1 MDPTDVI
8 VVPIGAYNPWI
19 ASHCT
24 PEQAVEMAD
33 AADGKAEPLEFA
45 DSRLGR

>member
-1 MDPTDVI
+1 MA
-8 VVPIGAYNPWI
+8 VPIGAYNPWI

-33 AADGKAEPLEFA
+33 MADAKYIMPIHHQDIQIE
-45 DSRLGR
+45 LGTDA